1 MAYNNFIARRRQ
13 MKIIR
18 QTMVVNGRSKVS
30 YLYEG
35 NEYSDVRQILSHLY
49 KDLGDF
55 YEKQFGVS
63 REDAFLAGWNPNKDF
78 FSDDYGW
85 YNFLKDKGKIIKNI
99 ITEEVELNYILFGGD
114 K

>member
-1 MAYNNFIARRRQ
+1 MR
-13 MKIIR
+13 IIR
-18 QTMVVNGRSKVS
+18 QTTVVNGKNRVAF
-30 YLYEG
+30 LYEG
-35 NEYSDVRQILSHLY
+35 NVYSDVRQILSHLY

-55 YEKQFGVS
+55 YEKEFGVS

-114 K
+114 R